1 MQPKRIQLTDDQRR
15 RLLDPDN
22 LPHRISVAG
31 RDYTPEAPVAA
42 GFKGAV
48 WRVRDHFSRLRAL
61 KLCICEDYED
71 RSYLQEVHH
80 TAQLS
85 DHHQFARLEDVGT
98 VDLVLGDADPQL
110 YVAFVEEW
118 IDGVTLARFVAE
130 NRNLVSAAFLLAYA
144 KGFANALS
152 ILQAAN
158 LRHDDL
164 HADNVMIAR
173 PAGGVLEPEWS
184 VKVIDTG
191 SLKSASSPTRK
202 TKDDHRHFVEHLL
215 LIWNAVHARKMLAP
229 RDRRFLRRVV
239 LRLQSML
246 DDDPSMALRDPAQI
260 AEHLHREYTRAGSP
274 QRKARTPVSPFE
286 FLSAEHI
293 ADDELLVAIF
303 AESCPFLPK
312 VASRDPCLV
321 TGPRGCGKSTIFRW
335 LSLKAHLHKKEP
347 EAHHF
352 EIAGFYISCSSDL
365 QNKVGWIRTEAL
377 ANRFRAEIIHYFNLL
392 FAREVAQTLAT
403 IAERPD
409 RETLWGFGTEEEK
422 ILWGF
427 FSQALERRSATRL
440 QGVPRLFQ
448 TLHMIE
454 EELFF
459 THSQME
465 RRLNMPRCTS
475 QAFLATLSAL
485 LVRHVPY
492 FQQKR
497 ITFLVDDYSVH
508 RIPRAVQTV
517 LNRVI
522 WERLPSHIFK
532 LSSEKYGAHLT
543 DAAGATVDVTREML
557 EIDCG
562 REYIALDSPQRVR
575 QLNRFATDLL
585 DKRLRAANYRG
596 RAKTLIGK
604 SEWPEGSLAHA
615 LATKKRG
622 RNLNQYHGIGCIAQV
637 CSGDIATL
645 LLVYRRIL
653 EQGKVAPEST
663 SRIRKTAQHEAI
675 VSVSR
680 ALHEA
685 TKHHV
690 PFGPD
695 MYAAVDAFGQLT
707 RRILQDGRW
716 QKAGKRTIPS
726 QCPRIELDQRDGDA
740 VEILADDQKDLARE
754 LVRRAIFIE
763 MEPGLSRRRH
773 ATTLR
778 WHLRR
783 VYLPGFGAALAKNN
797 AVKQPA
803 EWLKYFLTKPKYA
816 CDLVWDTWARPVSPR
831 LFKK

>member
-1 MQPKRIQLTDDQRR
+1 MPRTRVQLTDNQRR
-15 RLLDPDN
+15 SLLDPAN

-31 RDYTPEAPVAA
+31 REYTPETPVAA

-61 KLCICEDYED
+61 KLCICADYED
-71 RSYLQEVHH
+71 RSYLQEAHRI
-80 TAQLS
+80 AQLS
-85 DHHQFARLEDVGT
+85 DHHQFARLEDAGMVE
-98 VDLVLGDADPQL
+98 LSLGDAPPQHF
-110 YVAFVEEW
+110 VAFVEEW
-118 IDGVTLARFVAE
+118 VDGITLARCLADSPDT
-130 NRNLVSAAFLLAYA
+130 VSASFLLAYA

-152 ILQAAN
+152 ILQAAS

-173 PAGGVLEPEWS
+173 PARGVLDSEWS
-184 VKVIDTG
+184 VKIIDTG
-191 SLKSASSPTRK
+191 SLKDASVPTRK
-202 TKDDHRHFVEHLL
+202 SKDDHRHFVEHLV

-229 RDRRFLRRVV
+229 RDRRFLKRVAS
-239 LRLQSML
+239 RLQSML
-246 DDDPSMALRDPAQI
+246 DDDPTMALRDPAQI
-260 AEHLHREYTRAGSP
+260 AEHFHREYTRAVAP
-274 QRKARTPVSPFE
+274 ERKQLTPASPFE

-293 ADDELLVAIF
+293 ADDKLLVDIF
-303 AESCPFLPK
+303 AESCPFLHK

-335 LSLKAHLHKKEP
+335 LSLKAHLHKAEP
-347 EAHHF
+347 EAHQF

-365 QNKVGWIRTEAL
+365 QNKLGWMKTEAL
-377 ANRFRAEIIHYFNLL
+377 ATRFRAEIIHYFNLL

-403 IAERPD
+403 IAERTD

-422 ILWGF
+422 VVWDFL
-427 FSQALERRSATRL
+427 SHSLERRSPTRL

-448 TLHMIE
+448 ALHMIE

-465 RRLNMPRCTS
+465 RRRSMAGCTG

-485 LVRHVPY
+485 LVKHLAY
-492 FQQKR
+492 FQEKR

-517 LNRVI
+517 LNQVI

-543 DAAGATVDVTREML
+543 DAFGATVDVTREML

-562 REYIALDSPQRVR
+562 REYIALDSPSRVR
-575 QLNRFATDLL
+575 QLKRFATDLL
-585 DKRLRAANYRG
+585 DKRLRAAEYRG
-596 RAKTLIGK
+596 RAKTLIGN
-604 SEWPEGSLAHA
+604 STWQEGSLGHA
-615 LATKKRG
+615 LAMKRRG
-622 RNLNQYHGIGCIAQV
+622 RVLDQYHGIDCIAQV
-637 CSGDIATL
+637 CSGDVATL

-653 EQGKVAPEST
+653 ELGKVTREST
-663 SRIRKTAQHEAI
+663 GRIRKTTQHEAI

-680 ALHEA
+680 SLHEA

-695 MYAAVDAFGQLT
+695 LYAVVDAFGQLAS
-707 RRILQDGRW
+707 RILRDGRW
-716 QKAGKRTIPS
+716 QKTGKRTTPS

-740 VEILADDQKDLARE
+740 VEALARDQKELARE

-763 MEPGLSRRRH
+763 MEPGLSRHRH

-797 AVKQPA
+797 AVKQSA
-803 EWLKYFLTKPKYA
+803 EWLRYFLTQPTQA